1 MKENCKFH
9 PQQVAHFSCT
19 QCGSYF
25 CPSCIVK
32 REKGGCEPGQFH
44 HFCPKCNLEVEWVG
58 AANIIDPV
66 WVRMP
71 KIFLYPL
78 RLNPVIPMG
87 IYAVA
92 VLLFSGPGL
101 INSIIRGLV
110 WLMVL
115 KYAFVSLKTTAGGN
129 LQPPRITS
137 DAIIGDF
144 GPVFKQG
151 LLYILLLV
159 GFGFV
164 TFKLGPII
172 GIVFIL
178 AALFFIPAMI
188 ILLVTTESL
197 FFAINPAAF
206 VRLVF
211 RIGWGYLLMYLF
223 LLLLVG
229 APTFLSQ
236 FFVPLLPER
245 LVLVLLGF
253 AQSFYT
259 IISYHLMGYVILQYH
274 DRIGYKVDYE
284 DFQDPESTPAAAA
297 IDPDQAILSEA
308 EPLIQEGRLD
318 EALEV
323 IKRRSAVEGIKG
335 LNLSER
341 YYNLLKMRKRYR
353 DMVEHANRHFEL
365 LLGKNERAKVL
376 QAYAECTRVAPKFV
390 PAADVLFKIGGWM
403 NETGKTKES
412 VGVLNRI
419 IKHYPGH
426 PLAPKAYFR
435 AAQIFN
441 DRLMSADKAKKI
453 LNVLKQKYPR
463 AEILPQVDNY
473 LANL

>member
-284 DFQDPESTPAAAA
+284 DSRYKLRF
-297 IDPDQAILSEA
+297 
-308 EPLIQEGRLD
+308 LI
-318 EALEV
+318 
-323 IKRRSAVEGIKG
+323 
-335 LNLSER
+335 N
-341 YYNLLKMRKRYR
+341 
-353 DMVEHANRHFEL
+353 
-365 LLGKNERAKVL
+365 
-376 QAYAECTRVAPKFV
+376 
-390 PAADVLFKIGGWM
+390 
-403 NETGKTKES
+403 
-412 VGVLNRI
+412 
-419 IKHYPGH
+419 
-426 PLAPKAYFR
+426 
-435 AAQIFN
+435 
-441 DRLMSADKAKKI
+441 
-453 LNVLKQKYPR
+453 
-463 AEILPQVDNY
+463 
-473 LANL
+473 

>member
-1 MKENCKFH
+1 
-9 PQQVAHFSCT
+9 
-19 QCGSYF
+19 
-25 CPSCIVK
+25 
-32 REKGGCEPGQFH
+32 
-44 HFCPKCNLEVEWVG
+44 
-58 AANIIDPV
+58 
-66 WVRMP
+66 
-71 KIFLYPL
+71 
-78 RLNPVIPMG
+78 
-87 IYAVA
+87 
-92 VLLFSGPGL
+92 
-101 INSIIRGLV
+101 
-110 WLMVL
+110 
-115 KYAFVSLKTTAGGN
+115 VSLKTTAGGN

-151 LLYILLLV
+151 LLYILLLA

-376 QAYAECTRVAPKFV
+376 QVYAECTRVAPKFV

-419 IKHYPGH
+419 INHYPGH